1 MGHPHL
7 VKESN
12 LCYVY
17 IPKIIHCHHG
27 HSTHSSLLPPCPPRP
42 PCGLLLRTCRL
53 DPAGQQ
59 TELQTQSPSPD
70 INIIIIM
77 IIIIMITADHHEG
90 HRHHVHRLPEEHAPH
105 PGHVVGAS
113 VTVLLCFYTLSS
125 ITINL
130 YTATVRN
137 LH

>member
-1 MGHPHL
+1 M
-7 VKESN
+7 
-12 LCYVY
+12 Y
-17 IPKIIHCHHG
+17 IFQKLYFISIHCHCG
-27 HSTHSSLLPPCPPRP
+27 HSTHPSLLPPCPPRP

-77 IIIIMITADHHEG
+77 IIMIIIIMITADHHEG

-113 VTVLLCFYTLSS
+113 VSVLLCF
-125 ITINL
+125 
-130 YTATVRN
+130 
-137 LH
+137 